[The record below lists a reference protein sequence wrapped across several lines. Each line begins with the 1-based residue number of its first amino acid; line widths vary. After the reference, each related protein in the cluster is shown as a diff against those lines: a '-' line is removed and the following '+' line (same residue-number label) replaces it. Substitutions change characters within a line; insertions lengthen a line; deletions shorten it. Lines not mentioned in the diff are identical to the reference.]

1 MTGRRDAEPRTTGR
15 RQEQDGSDG
24 ITTRCPPGL
33 DGRATA
39 PQLEAEVPDS
49 RGGDDLHDVYRGL
62 LDERFVEDLPAYVG
76 QEVTVLGEVA
86 EVLVVAD
93 VVEPAG

>member
-1 MTGRRDAEPRTTGR
+1 M
-15 RQEQDGSDG
+15 
-24 ITTRCPPGL
+24 
-33 DGRATA
+33 
-39 PQLEAEVPDS
+39 PDIRS
-49 RGGDDLHDVYRGL
+49 GDDLHDVYRGL